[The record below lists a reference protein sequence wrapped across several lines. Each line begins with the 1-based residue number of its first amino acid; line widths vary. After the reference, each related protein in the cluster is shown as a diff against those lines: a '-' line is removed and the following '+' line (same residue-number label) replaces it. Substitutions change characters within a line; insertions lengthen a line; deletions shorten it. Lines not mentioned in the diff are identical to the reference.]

1 MSVPDDLQNRAH
13 ALRLY
18 GLLAHWPDVV
28 AEPWLAPLLQW
39 EEDERGRRS
48 LERRIREAHLGN
60 FKPLCDFDWAWPR
73 RCDRAV
79 VEELMSLEFV
89 KDTANVVLMGPNGV
103 GNRHSRS
110 ISPIRQSYMA
120 TRPCSLP
127 PARCSANWPR
137 STAIRPCA
145 AG

>member
-48 LERRIREAHLGN
+48 LERRIA
-60 FKPLCDFDWAWPR
+60 KPIWATSN
-73 RCDRAV
+73 RCAT
-79 VEELMSLEFV
+79 S
-89 KDTANVVLMGPNGV
+89 TGPGP
-103 GNRHSRS
+103 GG
-110 ISPIRQSYMA
+110 
-120 TRPCSLP
+120 
-127 PARCSANWPR
+127 
-137 STAIRPCA
+137 AIEPSSKS
-145 AG
+145 